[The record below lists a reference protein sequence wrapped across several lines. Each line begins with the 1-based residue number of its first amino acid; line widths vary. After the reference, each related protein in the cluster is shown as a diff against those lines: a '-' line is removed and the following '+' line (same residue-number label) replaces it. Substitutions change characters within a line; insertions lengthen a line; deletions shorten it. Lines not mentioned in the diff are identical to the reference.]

1 MYTTPEWRI
10 ETVPSVVIPAH
21 NEENLIVK
29 TLRGVVADGIDGL
42 EIVVVVNGS
51 SDATAER
58 ARDFGHG
65 VKVIETARPGKCNA
79 LNIGEEHL
87 TRFPRVFLDADIELR
102 PGTLRKIIDAAGRE
116 DLHIV
121 APTPSFDLTGASLAV
136 RLYKRAERF
145 NPYFGSG
152 APNGSGC
159 FVLTEQGRGR
169 WAKFP
174 EIVADDGFVQGHFM
188 PSERKSI
195 AGTTAI
201 VQQPRD
207 LKSLLAVMTRARR
220 GGFELQMKFPDLMQ
234 NHESHVR
241 GMLKR
246 LMVRPW
252 EWPAMF
258 MYGYVR
264 VVERLIA
271 RRQIARGETGWGRDE
286 SGRSA

>member
-1 MYTTPEWRI
+1 M
-10 ETVPSVVIPAH
+10 PSVVIPAH
-21 NEENLIVK
+21 NEENLIDQ
-29 TLRGVVADGIDGL
+29 TLQGVVADRIEDL

-58 ARDFGHG
+58 ARNFGHG
-65 VKVIETARPGKCNA
+65 IRVIETSTPGKCNA
-79 LNIGEEHL
+79 LNLGEEHL

-102 PGTLRKIIDAAGRE
+102 PGTLRTIIEAARDE
-116 DLHIV
+116 LHIV
-121 APTPSFDLTGASLAV
+121 SPTPSFDLTGASLAV

-145 NPYFGSG
+145 NPYFGTG

-174 EIVADDGFVQGHFM
+174 EIVADDGFVQGHFKTG
-188 PSERKSI
+188 ERGSV

-220 GGFELQMKFPDLMQ
+220 GGFELQTKFPNLMQ
-234 NHESHVR
+234 NHESHVA

-246 LMVRPW
+246 LLVRPW
-252 EWPAMF
+252 EWPAML

-264 VVERLIA
+264 IVERVIA
-271 RRQIARGETGWGRDE
+271 KRQIARGETGWGRDE
-286 SGRSA
+286 TGRSS

>member
-1 MYTTPEWRI
+1 MYTTTEWRI
-10 ETVPSVVIPAH
+10 DSVPSVIIPAH
-21 NEENLIVK
+21 NEEKLIEK
-29 TLRGVVADGIDGL
+29 TLRGVIADGIEGL
-42 EIVVVVNGS
+42 EIIVVVNGS

-58 ARDFGHG
+58 AKQFGHG
-65 VKVIETARPGKCNA
+65 IRVIETTKPGKCNA
-79 LNIGEEHL
+79 LNLGEEHL

-102 PGTLRKIIDAAGRE
+102 PGTLRTMIEAMRNE
-116 DLHIV
+116 DVHIV
-121 APTPSFDLTGASLAV
+121 APIPSFDLTGASLPV

-159 FVLTEQGRGR
+159 FVLTEQGRRR
-169 WAKFP
+169 WEEFP
-174 EIVADDGFVQGHFM
+174 EIVADDGFVQGHFETA
-188 PSERKSI
+188 ERKSV

-207 LKSLLAVMTRARR
+207 LKSLLAVMTRAPR
-220 GGFELQMKFPDLMQ
+220 GGFELQTKFPELMQ

-241 GMLKR
+241 RMLKR
-246 LMVRPW
+246 LLVRPW

-258 MYGYVR
+258 IYGYVR
-264 VVERLIA
+264 IIERLIA

-286 SGRSA
+286 TGRST

>member
-1 MYTTPEWRI
+1 M
-10 ETVPSVVIPAH
+10 PSVVIPAH
-21 NEENLIVK
+21 NEENLIDK
-29 TLRGVVADGIDGL
+29 TLRGVVTDGL
-42 EIVVVVNGS
+42 EGLEVVVVVNGS

-58 ARDFGHG
+58 AREFGHG
-65 VKVIETARPGKCNA
+65 IKVIETSTPGKCNA
-79 LNIGEEHL
+79 LNLGEAEL

-102 PGTLRKIIDAAGRE
+102 PGTLRAIVEAAGLE
-116 DLHIV
+116 DVHIV
-121 APTPSFDLTGASLAV
+121 APTPRFDLTGASLAV

-159 FVLTEQGRGR
+159 FVLTERGRGR

-174 EIVADDGFVQGHFM
+174 DIVADDGFVQGHFKTE
-188 PSERKSI
+188 ERESVP
-195 AGTTAI
+195 GTTAI

-220 GGFELQMKFPDLMQ
+220 GGFELQTKFPDLMQ
-234 NHESHVR
+234 NHQSHVG
-241 GMLKR
+241 GMVKR
-246 LMVRPW
+246 LLVRPW

-264 VVERLIA
+264 IVERLIA
-271 RRQIARGETGWGRDE
+271 KRQIARGETGWGRDE
-286 SGRSA
+286 TGRSL

>member
-1 MYTTPEWRI
+1 M
-10 ETVPSVVIPAH
+10 PSVVIPAH
-21 NEENLIVK
+21 NEENLIDQ
-29 TLRGVVADGIDGL
+29 TLRGVVADRIEDL

-58 ARDFGHG
+58 ARNFGHG
-65 VKVIETARPGKCNA
+65 IRVIETSTPGKCNA
-79 LNIGEEHL
+79 LNLGEEHL

-102 PGTLRKIIDAAGRE
+102 PGTLRTIIEAARDE
-116 DLHIV
+116 LHIV
-121 APTPSFDLTGASLAV
+121 SPTPSFDLTGASLAV

-159 FVLTEQGRGR
+159 FVLTEQGRAR

-174 EIVADDGFVQGHFM
+174 EIVADDGFVQGHFKTG
-188 PSERKSI
+188 ERGSV

-220 GGFELQMKFPDLMQ
+220 GGFELHTKFPDLMQ
-234 NHESHVR
+234 NHESHVG

-246 LMVRPW
+246 LLVRPW
-252 EWPAMF
+252 EWPAML

-264 VVERLIA
+264 IVERVIA
-271 RRQIARGETGWGRDE
+271 KRQIARGETGWGRDE
-286 SGRSA
+286 TGRSS